1 MAIVLDVLSPQLD
14 RFVHTFTG
22 RDFGSGIRIAAL
34 CLSGSSRAVCGIVAG
49 GSKAAVTMHFAS
61 DSVIGSGDIG
71 DLNAKDSSKE
81 TVLALVGLL
90 VRTRVMFRGRHEIT
104 DSQLGFVI
112 LPYVNTTRATHTLL
126 GFLLAAH
133 LSANFTAVRGLSMR
147 TLNRQRACIAWSK
160 FRALERGSS
169 YLSIFHSSTSVAEM
183 VGMNRWWR

>member
-14 RFVHTFTG
+14 KLVHTFTG
-22 RDFGSGIRIAAL
+22 RDFGSGIRITAL
-34 CLSGSSRAVCGIVAG
+34 CLSGTSRALCGLVAG
-49 GSKAAVTMHFAS
+49 GSKAAVAMHFAS

-90 VRTRVMFRGRHEIT
+90 VRAQVVLRGRNEIT
-104 DSQLGFVI
+104 SFQLGFVI

-126 GFLLAAH
+126 AFLLAAH
-133 LSANFTAVRGLSMR
+133 LGANFAAVRGLSMR
-147 TLNRQRACIAWSK
+147 TLNRQRACIAWSN

-169 YLSIFHSSTSVAEM
+169 DPPIGSRHLDQLLRLFE
-183 VGMNRWWR
+183 